1 MAGATPWIVSF
12 FALKQRLKGPL
23 RLGPANQR
31 LSDGAETAGRDA
43 VAEPREELPRDRLA
57 TDPWMDV
64 AWVCRR
70 HLFQTT
76 FSPALISPWQEN
88 GIVSMGL
95 VNNNVRDLIG
105 S

>member
-12 FALKQRLKGPL
+12 FALNQRLKGPL

-57 TDPWMDV
+57 TDPWMLHGSADV
-64 AWVCRR
+64 ISSKRLSLLRSFRHGKRMELSAWD
-70 HLFQTT
+70 
-76 FSPALISPWQEN
+76 W
-88 GIVSMGL
+88 
-95 VNNNVRDLIG
+95 
-105 S
+105 